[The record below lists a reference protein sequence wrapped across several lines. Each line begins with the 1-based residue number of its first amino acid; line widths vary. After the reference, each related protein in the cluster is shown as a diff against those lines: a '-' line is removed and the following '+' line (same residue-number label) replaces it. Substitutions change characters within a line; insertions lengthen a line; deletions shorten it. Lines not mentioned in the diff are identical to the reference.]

1 MRYNAIKGIITPFE
15 RVRGGGT
22 RLGSDTRSSLITYII
37 IVSQL

>member
-15 RVRGGGT
+15 RVRGGT